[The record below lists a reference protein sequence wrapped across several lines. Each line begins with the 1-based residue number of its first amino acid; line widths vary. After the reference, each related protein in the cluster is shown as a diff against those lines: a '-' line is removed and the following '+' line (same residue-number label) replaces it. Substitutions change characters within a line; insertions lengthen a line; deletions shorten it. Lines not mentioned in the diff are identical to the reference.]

1 MVGAGAVVSRDV
13 QDHSLVVGV
22 PATVIGRVCKCGERL
37 GPDLVCSCGRRYLSA
52 GDGDGALTEAS

>member
-1 MVGAGAVVSRDV
+1 
-13 QDHSLVVGV
+13 
-22 PATVIGRVCKCGERL
+22 VIGRVCKCGERL